1 MATTGASPTLLSRPN
16 SESSWPKVFR
26 LATAKDSLWPAS
38 KNFFAIIITL
48 RGKKTK
54 KQNTK
59 RDSLERFLPHD
70 LTPFKLKCM
79 LDKEFNGVMCSAQA
93 SPTEMVLRSRGKLA
107 SIVNEACAN
116 VVCFHPPPDS
126 VTTKVSGTGEY
137 RG

>member
-48 RGKKTK
+48 RGKKPKTK
-54 KQNTK
+54 TK
-59 RDSLERFLPHD
+59 HDSLEHFLPHD
-70 LTPFKLKCM
+70 LTSFKLKCM
-79 LDKEFNGVMCSAQA
+79 LDKEFNGVMCSAHA
-93 SPTEMVLRSRGKLA
+93 NPTEMVLRSRDKLV

-126 VTTKVSGTGEY
+126 MTTRVSGTGEY